1 MLSIEHTDP
10 TYLRHKKQRGFGHGG
25 LRLILLYLLQQKTQ
39 HAYELMN
46 DVEEL
51 SYGLY
56 RPSTGA
62 LYPVLNQLVEDQ
74 YLDRQDIAQDSEHD
88 DLSRRAKT
96 KVSYRITETGRAE
109 YQRHATHIEHIL
121 ERVKQR
127 ASRPLVVVRA
137 IENLKYAVHLKLEQQ
152 GLTVQQAQQLAAV
165 LDQAVQKI
173 DQI

>member
-1 MLSIEHTDP
+1 MQFPQNSDLSS
-10 TYLRHKKQRGFGHGG
+10 LKSKKQRGFGHGG
-25 LRLILLYLLQQKTQ
+25 LRLILLYLLQQKPQ

-46 DVEEL
+46 GVEEL

-62 LYPVLNQLVEDQ
+62 LYPVLNQLIDEQ
-74 YLDRQDIAQDSEHD
+74 YLDKLDMAQDVVSD
-88 DLSRRAKT
+88 DQARHAKI
-96 KVSYRITETGRAE
+96 KVSYQITAVGLIE
-109 YQRHATHIEHIL
+109 YQRHATHIQHIL

-137 IENLKYAVHLKLEQQ
+137 IENLKYAIHLKLEQQ
-152 GLTVQQAQQLAAV
+152 GLTAQQAQQLADV
-165 LDQAVQKI
+165 LDQAVRQI